1 MTLRADLAQS
11 VEALKHGFAPYLDGP
26 RDVPLYPAMA
36 YALDG
41 GKAIRGHLVLLSA
54 QLYDVPRAQAL
65 YPAMAVEAIHA
76 YSLVHDD
83 LPEMDDD
90 DLRRGRPTVH
100 KAWDEASAILV
111 GDGLQST
118 AYEILLDP
126 QGAIPAARAVDLAQS
141 LAQASTQ
148 MVLGQMRDIAME
160 TRQNASL
167 DDIITMQRGKTGA
180 LIEWSSCAGARLA
193 GQDPQALKT
202 YAAAIGLAFQVADDI
217 LDVEGDAAVT
227 GKRVGKDAG
236 AGKGT
241 FVSHLGLEAAKTRA
255 RDLVDEACSA
265 LDEFGAAAAPLC
277 DVARFIIE
285 RES

>member
-1 MTLRADLAQS
+1 MTLKADLAQTAQ
-11 VEALKHGFAPYLDGP
+11 ALAEKFRPYFQGP
-26 RDVPLYPAMA
+26 SDVPLYPAMA
-36 YALDG
+36 YALEG
-41 GKAIRGHLVLLSA
+41 GKAIRGHLAMLSA
-54 QLYDVPRAQAL
+54 RLYDVPPSQAI

-83 LPEMDDD
+83 LPAMDDD

-100 KAWDEASAILV
+100 KAWDEATAILV
-111 GDGLQST
+111 GDGLQSM

-126 QGAIPAARAVDLAQS
+126 SAAIPAPQAVDLAQN
-141 LAQASTQ
+141 LARASTA

-160 TRQNASL
+160 AQRNASL
-167 DDIITMQRGKTGA
+167 EDIITMQRGKTGA

-193 GQDPQALKT
+193 GQDTSALMA
-202 YAAAIGLAFQVADDI
+202 YAAAIGLAFQIADDI
-217 LDVEGDAAVT
+217 LDVEGDADVT
-227 GKRVGKDAG
+227 GKRVGKDAD

-241 FVSHLGLEAAKTRA
+241 FVSHLGLSAAKARA
-255 RDLVDEACSA
+255 RDLVQEACSA
-265 LDEFGAAAAPLC
+265 LEGFGAAADPLC